1 MGLRVT
7 PYPRLVPLVRTVILP
22 GVKVVSSAPLGR
34 EVVHLAPVAGGNC
47 LEIDA
52 VRVATKA
59 IVVTPPSRGIGLYGI
74 GLRNDL
80 YMAMGRPGRI
90 AATGIDTGVPETVHG
105 LTAGLGPP
113 PLGGTGIHIGVAGL
127 LSPARPSRGSL
138 LLT

>member
-7 PYPRLVPLVRTVILP
+7 PYPRFVPLVRTVILP
-22 GVKVVSSAPLGR
+22 GVIVVSSAPLGR
-34 EVVHLAPVAGGNC
+34 EVIHVAPVAGGNC

-59 IVVTPPSRGIGLYGI
+59 IVVTPPSRGIGLDGL
-74 GLRNDL
+74 GLRIDL

-90 AATGIDTGVPETVHG
+90 AATGIDTGVPETVRG

-113 PLGGTGIHIGVAGL
+113 PLGGTGIHTGL